1 MLELTTSSR
10 IIPLRLTVAAASA
23 LALLGV
29 APSAAAQC
37 PADINADRRVDNADL
52 GSLLSAWGSG
62 GGPADID
69 ADGDVGSADL
79 GILLSG
85 WGDCPAVTPDWATLI
100 EAAPNPAVVT
110 DPAVRLAIEATGL
123 AWRVRDTATQI
134 EMILVPGG
142 TFNMGCSAS
151 AQYGCNPD
159 EFPVRPV
166 TLTNAFYIGR
176 FEVTQAQWTARM
188 GSNPSFFRF
197 ASANV
202 PAKQVPNRPVEQVS
216 WNMVAGPGGFLQGT
230 GLRLPTE
237 AEWEYACRGGTTT
250 AFHGSST
257 NPGGTNT
264 DFALGEIAW
273 YWGPNSSQGLN
284 HTWPVG
290 RKRGNGFGL
299 HDMHGNVYEW
309 VSDFYSST
317 YYASGPSVNPVGP
330 ATASLRVNRGGGWDG
345 FANYCRSSFR
355 NGGNPG
361 SSSLQLGFRV
371 ARNP

>member
-1 MLELTTSSR
+1 MLELTTPSR
-10 IIPLRLTVAAASA
+10 LIPLRLTVAAASA
-23 LALLGV
+23 LALLGI

-52 GSLLSAWGSG
+52 GALLSAWGSG
-62 GGPADID
+62 SGPADID

-100 EAAPNPAVVT
+100 EAVPNPAVVT

-142 TFNMGCSAS
+142 TFDMGCSAS
-151 AQYGCNPD
+151 TQYGCNAN

-188 GSNPSFFRF
+188 GSNPSRF
-197 ASANV
+197 IVANPGV
-202 PAKQVPNRPVEQVS
+202 SAKQVPLRPVEQVS
-216 WNMVAGPGGFLQGT
+216 WNMVAGPGGFLEGT

-250 AFHGSST
+250 AFHGWST

-284 HTWPVG
+284 WTQPVG
-290 RKRGNGFGL
+290 RKKANGFGL

-317 YYASGPSVNPVGP
+317 YYASGATVDPTGP
-330 ATASLRVNRGGGWDG
+330 ATGTQRVCRGGGWDG
-345 FANYCRSSFR
+345 FSNYARSSFR
-355 NGGNPG
+355 NFIIPEF
-361 SSSLQLGFRV
+361 SAQQLGFRV